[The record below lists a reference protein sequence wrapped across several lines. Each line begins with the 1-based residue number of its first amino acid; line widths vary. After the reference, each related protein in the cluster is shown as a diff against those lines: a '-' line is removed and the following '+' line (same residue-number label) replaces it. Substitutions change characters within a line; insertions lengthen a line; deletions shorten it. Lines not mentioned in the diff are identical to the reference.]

1 MRSENFVAFFT
12 VCGFFIGSIFSVIKI
27 EDSIEFLISTLV
39 ITLFFYLFIH
49 VVLILF
55 LTEGDVPDNLFDVN
69 DFEENVNTQ
78 IKSIKNR
85 EDKITYLLK
94 SINQVNDNDIQ
105 GAKQQ

>member
-12 VCGFFIGSIFSVIKI
+12 VCGFFVGSIFSVIKI
-27 EDSIEFLISTLV
+27 EDSMEFLVSTLT

-55 LTEGDVPDNLFDVN
+55 LSDDTVQDNLFDVK
-69 DFEENVNTQ
+69 DFEDGVNDQ

-85 EDKITYLLK
+85 EDKITFLLK
-94 SINQVNDNDIQ
+94 SIHNVDDKDIQ
-105 GAKQQ
+105 GAR